1 MSGHTD
7 DLPAPHG
14 RHERHSVRQGES
26 DGHPAPPQRG
36 GPGVPTEVGASSRP
50 EPAASE
56 QATGAGQSGARTG
69 GPPPNAGFD
78 TSTVPEPAT
87 PASGGEE
94 ADEPAAESSSSASGS
109 AARSETVRARTQA
122 KTSTSTTTEAGAK
135 YGKPSVP
142 GDGRVGL
149 EHRGRSPIAAQEQC
163 ESCGA
168 AEFDVRSD
176 EVVCR
181 NCGLV
186 QREDCI
192 DHGPEWREY
201 RDGEGQRSQRRV
213 GPGVTELLHDRG
225 LSTQIGFGD
234 VDANGNPISAE
245 QRNLFNRL
253 REWQSRINATSSR
266 ARNLKHALG
275 EIQRVTFAL
284 DLSKAVA
291 ARAARIYRNLLDR
304 EAIRGWSI
312 ESIAAVSV
320 YVVVREDRLPVTLKE
335 VEAVAR
341 DENVNMNRAYLH
353 AVQELG
359 ASIHPQFPADFLPRI
374 LSELD
379 APPDV
384 RVVARRLVELAREEG
399 LVSGKEPNGVAGG
412 AVYLAHVLSNR
423 NEVTQEEVS
432 EAAHVCI
439 VTVRARRD
447 DLWEL
452 LDEERETAGD
462 LLAQH

>member
-7 DLPAPHG
+7 DLPATHG
-14 RHERHSVRQGES
+14 RHETHSVRQGER
-26 DGHPAPPQRG
+26 DTYPRPQRRD
-36 GPGVPTEVGASSRP
+36 VPSAPADAGEGSRA
-50 EPAASE
+50 EPATSE
-56 QATGAGQSGARTG
+56 QSASAGQPGARTG
-69 GPPPNAGFD
+69 EPPPDAGTD
-78 TSTVPEPAT
+78 TATGPAPAN
-87 PASGGEE
+87 PASGG
-94 ADEPAAESSSSASGS
+94 AEPAERTAESAPSASGS
-109 AARSETVRARTQA
+109 ATGAETVRRRTQVSA
-122 KTSTSTTTEAGAK
+122 SSQASTGAK
-135 YGKPSVP
+135 YGRPSVP
-142 GDGRVGL
+142 GEERAAPED
-149 EHRGRSPIAAQEQC
+149 RGRSPVAAHERC

-168 AEFDVRSD
+168 AAFDVRSD

-201 RDGEGQRSQRRV
+201 RDGEGQSSQRRV

-234 VDANGNPISAE
+234 VDANGNAISAE

-275 EIQRVTFAL
+275 EIQRVAFAL

-320 YVVVREDRLPVTLKE
+320 YLVVREDRLPVTLKE

-341 DENVNMNRAYLH
+341 DEHVNMNRAYLH

-379 APPDV
+379 APPEV

-412 AVYLAHVLSNR
+412 AVYLAHALSNR
-423 NEVTQEEVS
+423 DEVTQEEVS
-432 EAAHVCI
+432 DAAHVCV
-439 VTVRARRD
+439 VTIRARRD
-447 DLWEL
+447 DIWEL
-452 LDEERETAGD
+452 LDEEHEIAGD
-462 LLAQH
+462 VLAHH